1 MDTRSFINR
10 ETALGRLSD
19 AIAINPI
26 KEIPVATSTH
36 HRWIDIAPEQLNP
49 LMTRQYVV
57 GANTML
63 ARLVLKKGAQVP
75 MHNHMN
81 EQISQVVAGS
91 LIFRIE
97 GNEVTVRA
105 GEVLCIPPHVPHE
118 VIALE
123 DSVALDIF
131 NPPRQDWIDGND
143 AYLRSAEPT
152 AGAK

>member
-1 MDTRSFINR
+1 M
-10 ETALGRLSD
+10 
-19 AIAINPI
+19 
-26 KEIPVATSTH
+26 ATSTH
-36 HRWIDIAPEQLNP
+36 HRWTDIAPEQMNP

-63 ARLVLKKGAQVP
+63 ARLVMKKGAHVP
-75 MHNHMN
+75 THNHMN
-81 EQISQVVAGS
+81 EQISHVIAGS

-97 GNEVTVRA
+97 GKEETIRA
-105 GEVLCIPPHVPHE
+105 GEVLCIPPHVAHE

-143 AYLRSAEPT
+143 AYLRSAEST
-152 AGAK
+152 TEAK